1 MTISNCPACD
11 EQVTVP
17 HVSSD
22 AVVQCPLCGEEFSI
36 VEITDQLPPALIVI
50 SGSELPVADND
61 ISPESSFP
69 KPGQGFKDSSER

>member
-17 HVSSD
+17 QVSSD

-36 VEITDQLPPALIVI
+36 EAITDQLPPALIVI
-50 SGSELPVADND
+50 SGS
-61 ISPESSFP
+61 
-69 KPGQGFKDSSER
+69 